1 MASLKEIKNRIGSV
15 KSTLKI
21 TSAIKMV
28 ASVKLHHAQAAIGNL
43 LPYEKELTGILG
55 HLSDSAMEPGP
66 YEQSRPVKSVA
77 VLACASNSS
86 LCGAYN
92 SNVIRR
98 VKSVLDEYGRVG
110 VPVTVYSVGK
120 KMSEAMRKI
129 GFVSP
134 EDLSG
139 LAAKPD
145 YAGAAALAGRLME
158 AFLSKKYDRVELVYT
173 HYRSTSSHVV
183 RRETY
188 LPFSLEE
195 EKSMSADPSA
205 AESSAADDFILEP
218 GRTELFEKLL
228 PMVMC
233 LKIYTMLL
241 DASESEHAA
250 RTMAMQTATDN
261 GNDLLQDLT
270 LEYNKGRQQKITN
283 EILDIVGGSVS

>member
-28 ASVKLHHAQAAIGNL
+28 ASVKLHHAQMAIGNL
-43 LPYEKELTGILG
+43 LPYEKKLTGILG
-55 HLSDSAMEPGP
+55 HLMESAMEPGP
-66 YEQSRPVKSVA
+66 YEEDRKVKSVA

-92 SNVIRR
+92 SNVIKQ
-98 VKSVLDEYGRVG
+98 VKAVLDEYGG
-110 VPVTVYSVGK
+110 KGIPVTVYSVGK

-129 GFVSP
+129 GAVSP
-134 EDLSG
+134 EDLTG

-145 YAGAAALAGRLME
+145 YAGAAALAERLMK
-158 AFLSKKYDRVELVYT
+158 AFLSGKYDRVELVYT

-188 LPFSLEE
+188 LPFSVEE
-195 EKSMSADPSA
+195 EKTMAGDASADSA
-205 AESSAADDFILEP
+205 ALDDFILEP
-218 GRTELFEKLL
+218 GRGELFEKLL

-233 LKIYTMLL
+233 LKIYTVLL
-241 DASESEHAA
+241 DASESEYAA

-261 GNDLLQDLT
+261 GNDLLQELT

-283 EILDIVGGSVS
+283 EILDIVGGSAS